1 MLRDPEL
8 QQALRNEEQPEN
20 DKDLATEK
28 KKKTLEKK
36 GRCDRL

>member
-28 KKKTLEKK
+28 KKKKK
-36 GRCDRL
+36 DIRKKRQM